1 MPQVVKTGGG
11 KSKPRRGGQPPDS
24 LFKHLAD
31 ALGASDIFLLSY
43 HLASPF
49 CGAFFILVARREVKS
64 HVRAQAPAMT
74 LVGAERS
81 LS

>member
-1 MPQVVKTGGG
+1 VPQVVKTSGG
-11 KSKPRRGGQPPDS
+11 KSEPRRGEQPADL

-31 ALGASDIFLLSY
+31 ALGASGKSLLSY
-43 HLASPF
+43 HLASLF
-49 CGAFFILVARREVKS
+49 CGAFFIIIGRREVKS
-64 HVRAQAPAMT
+64 NARLPAPAMT